1 MTNPHYPH
9 PHPQPPRKSR
19 TGLWIVLGVL
29 GFFILLCGGC
39 AGLVATSADDA
50 DSPGTSIAAGPA
62 QDDGDRLAPAGSE
75 VRDGKFAFVVT
86 QVDPPVKSVGG
97 DYLGKAAQGEFV
109 LVHIDVTNTSDQPQ
123 SYLGSNQKLI
133 DAQGR
138 EFTNDTEAEIYSN
151 DDVFTDIN
159 PGNKFS
165 VILAFDVPVGT
176 QAAALEFHDSMFS
189 GRPGRGAMS
198 C

>member
-1 MTNPHYPH
+1 MTNPHYPL
-9 PHPQPPRKSR
+9 PSPPPPRKSR

-39 AGLVATSADDA
+39 AGLVATSADDTDKPSSSVTAGSAA
-50 DSPGTSIAAGPA
+50 DEGE
-62 QDDGDRLAPAGSE
+62 DVAPAGSE

-86 QVDPPVKSVGG
+86 QVEPPVTAVGR
-97 DYLGKAAQGEFV
+97 DYLSKEAQGEFI

-123 SYLGSNQKLI
+123 SYFGSNQKLI

-138 EFTNDTEAEIYSN
+138 EFTNDTEAEIYVN
-151 DDVFTDIN
+151 DDISTDIN

-176 QAAALEFHDSMFS
+176 DPTALEFHDSMFS
-189 GRPGRGAMS
+189 GGVQVAVS
-198 C
+198 

>member
-1 MTNPHYPH
+1 MTNPHYPL

-19 TGLWIVLGVL
+19 TGFWIVLGIL

-75 VRDGKFAFVVT
+75 VRDGKFGFVVT

-123 SYLGSNQKLI
+123 SYFGSNQKLI

-138 EFTNDTEAEIYSN
+138 EFTNDTEAEIYLN

-165 VILAFDVPVGT
+165 VILAFDVPASA
-176 QAAALEFHDSMFS
+176 QPAALEFHDSAFS
-189 GRPGRGAMS
+189 GGVQVAVR
-198 C
+198 

>member
-1 MTNPHYPH
+1 MTNPHYPL

-39 AGLVATSADDA
+39 AGIIATSADDS
-50 DSPGTSIAAGPA
+50 DSPSSSVTAGSAP
-62 QDDGDRLAPAGSE
+62 DEGDPLAPAGTE

-86 QVDPPVKSVGG
+86 EVELAVKTVGG
-97 DYLGKAAQGEFV
+97 DYLSKTAQGEFV

-123 SYLGSNQKLI
+123 SYFGSNQKLI

-138 EFTNDTEAEIYSN
+138 EFANDTEAEIYLN
-151 DDVFTDIN
+151 DDVYTDIN

-176 QAAALEFHDSMFS
+176 IPAALEFHDSAFS
-189 GRPGRGAMS
+189 GGVQVAVR
-198 C
+198 

>member
-1 MTNPHYPH
+1 M
-9 PHPQPPRKSR
+9 
-19 TGLWIVLGVL
+19 VLGVL

-50 DSPGTSIAAGPA
+50 DNPTSSITAGSVP
-62 QDDGDRLAPAGSE
+62 DDGDAPAPAGSE

-86 QVDPPVKSVGG
+86 AVEPPAKSVGG
-97 DYLGKAAQGEFV
+97 DYLSKTAQGEFI
-109 LVHIDVTNTSDQPQ
+109 LVHIDVTNTSDRPQ
-123 SYLGSNQKLI
+123 SYFGDNQKLI

-138 EFTNDTEAEIYSN
+138 EFTNDTEAEIYLN
-151 DDVFTDIN
+151 DDVYTDIN

-165 VILAFDVPVGT
+165 VTLAFDVPVGT

-189 GRPGRGAMS
+189 GGVCVAVH
-198 C
+198 

>member
-1 MTNPHYPH
+1 MTNPHYPL

-19 TGLWIVLGVL
+19 TGLWIVLGVFA
-29 GFFILLCGGC
+29 FFILLCGGC

-50 DSPGTSIAAGPA
+50 ESPSSSVAAGSAP
-62 QDDGDRLAPAGSE
+62 DEGDALAPAGSE

-86 QVDPPVKSVGG
+86 QVEPPVKTVGG
-97 DYLGKAAQGEFV
+97 DYLSKTAQGEFV

-123 SYLGSNQKLI
+123 SYFGSNQKLI

-138 EFTNDTEAEIYSN
+138 EFTNDTEAEIYLN
-151 DDVFTDIN
+151 DDVYTDIN

-165 VILAFDVPVGT
+165 VILAFDVPLGT
-176 QAAALEFHDSMFS
+176 DPTALEFHDSMFS
-189 GRPGRGAMS
+189 GGVRVAVR
-198 C
+198 